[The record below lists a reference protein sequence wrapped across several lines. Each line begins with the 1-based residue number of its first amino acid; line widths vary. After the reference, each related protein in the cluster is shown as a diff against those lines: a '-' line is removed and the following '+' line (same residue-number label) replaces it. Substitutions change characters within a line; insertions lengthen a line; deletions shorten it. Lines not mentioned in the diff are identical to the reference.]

1 MALSPNV
8 KKRIEKGI
16 QLNKKHS
23 KILIKYKDNGNS
35 VDVYIEQEGIVNGK
49 RFSQQEL
56 MARAK
61 DIFLE
66 AGVPVNISAK
76 AL

>member
-1 MALSPNV
+1 MALASKV
-8 KKRIEKGI
+8 KQRIDKGI
-16 QLNKKHS
+16 KLNKQHS

-35 VDVYIEQEGIVNGK
+35 VDVYIEQEGIVDGK

-56 MARAK
+56 VARAK

-66 AGVPVNISAK
+66 AGVPVKISAK
-76 AL
+76 AM